1 MLRGSAR
8 VFAFALAM
16 SAATLSVGSARAD
29 EKGGAA
35 STTDP
40 AAKEKSRAAF
50 RRGVGQLRS
59 KEWTA
64 ARASF
69 EEAYQLFPHP
79 SILLN
84 LGITQLRTNDP
95 VLAEQNLT
103 KFLSEDAG
111 SSQDEIAGARE
122 ALAEAKSKVGTVRVV
137 ASPPSARVTIDG
149 RRIENVKRA
158 EGDTVVAE
166 VRAKP
171 GRHAVVVEAE
181 GFGTEKR
188 DVELQAKGEGEV
200 KVALVESTQKK
211 DVVVVPKRADGTST
225 RTVVGWTLVGVAGAA
240 AIGGGAFALVAKN
253 KADEYNEQRGG
264 LQDPD
269 LKSSGTTFRTL
280 ADVSFGVAIVSGVI
294 GVVLLVTDIGA
305 SKNAAL
311 SPSRSPADFRI
322 EPKTTG
328 ALFRW

>member
-1 MLRGSAR
+1 MLRAR

-16 SAATLSVGSARAD
+16 SAATLVVAAPMRARAD
-29 EKGGAA
+29 EKSAAAA
-35 STTDP
+35 SP
-40 AAKEKSRAAF
+40 EAKEKSRAAF

-64 ARASF
+64 ARTSF

-149 RRIENVKRA
+149 RRVENVKRA
-158 EGDTVVAE
+158 EGDTIVAE
-166 VRAKP
+166 IRAKA
-171 GRHAVVVEAE
+171 GKHAVVVEAE

-200 KVALVESTQKK
+200 KVALVESQTQKK
-211 DVVVVPKRADGTST
+211 ELPVVPKRDEGTST
-225 RTVVGWTLVGVAGAA
+225 RTVVGWTLVGLAGAA

-305 SKNAAL
+305 TRNAAL
-311 SPSRSPADFRI
+311 SPKSPAFA
-322 EPKTTG
+322 PKATG
-328 ALFRW
+328 ALFTW